1 LNVRLLVT
9 RPEPDAKRT
18 AATLRANGHEVAV
31 AAFLRID
38 TIADTDLGSGPW
50 AAIVVTSANA
60 AQAIAQH
67 AGVAALR
74 VVPVFA
80 VGKRSAQAMVA
91 AGFANVAS
99 ADGNAGDLARLVA
112 ARVKPCDR
120 LLYLAGEDR
129 SGDLAGDLRA
139 RGRTVHTAVVY
150 RAVAAAPLPPAAAQ
164 ALASDLDG
172 VLHFSRRSA
181 EAYVNAAREAG
192 MLARALRPTHFCLSA
207 QVAEPLAR
215 AGAAAIRV
223 APQPAEAALIELIG
237 SG

>member
-9 RPEPDAKRT
+9 RPEPDAQRT
-18 AATLRANGHEVAV
+18 AATLRANGHEVVIAP
-31 AAFLRID
+31 LMRIE
-38 TIADTDLGSGPW
+38 TIADTDLGTGPW

-60 AQAIAQH
+60 AHAIAQH

-74 VVPVFA
+74 AVPVFA

-91 AGFANVAS
+91 AEFANVAS
-99 ADGNAGDLARLVA
+99 ADGNAGDLARHVA
-112 ARVKPCDR
+112 ARVKPGDR
-120 LLYLAGEDR
+120 LLYLAGEER
-129 SGDLAGDLRA
+129 YGDLTGDLGA
-139 RGRTVHTAVVY
+139 RGCTVHTAVVY
-150 RAVAAAPLPPAAAQ
+150 RAVAATLLPPAAAQ
-164 ALASDLDG
+164 ALLHLDG

-181 EAYVNAAREAG
+181 EAYVSAARDAG

-215 AGAAAIRV
+215 AGAVAIHV
-223 APQPAEAALIELIG
+223 APQPAEAELIELIG